1 MRYLERFDLFGG
13 EYEKMKRSDFVKNLS
28 NVGMDL
34 SEEKRI
40 KLSKIFQGFFL
51 PKSIGINSL
60 SVKLRPDECFF
71 YEVVKV
77 GYFFIYPYDDEWYFI
92 EFYDIVS
99 EGRSGASG
107 YYKCDGLEGIKQML
121 SDFSKN
127 N

>member
-1 MRYLERFDLFGG
+1 MKYLERFDFFGG
-13 EYEKMKRSDFVKNLS
+13 GDYEKMKRSDFVKILNK
-28 NVGMDL
+28 VGIDL

-40 KLSKIFQGFFL
+40 KLSKLFQGFFD
-51 PKSIGINSL
+51 PKSVGIGP
-60 SVKLRPDECFF
+60 PDECFF

-99 EGRSGASG
+99 DGRSGGSG

-121 SDFSKN
+121 SDNFEL
-127 N
+127 